1 MTSVTTIRPEHT
13 AQRDAAI
20 AASRSL
26 VATSGLSINVGC
38 RSTPSHHTLTAAG
51 RRVFSVI
58 QTGSRA
64 LRCFRHRFACQRRRR
79 ATLVIPPC
87 KIRGVAMAT
96 GLGFRI
102 LPCGHLE
109 HNGVHHRHLSAARHF
124 PAATVCCGDLASNSR
139 DRIWPDARDESDLV
153 RTAWTRL
160 PERALRPLVGHLT
173 APLCCYL
180 GALRQAWRAFR
191 DPMRAVTFA
200 YLSCTVFAANNSA

>member
-26 VATSGLSINVGC
+26 VATSGLSMNVGC
-38 RSTPSHHTLTAAG
+38 RSTPSHHTLTAAERG
-51 RRVFSVI
+51 VFSVI

-102 LPCGHLE
+102 LPCGHLG
-109 HNGVHHRHLSAARHF
+109 HMGCTTAICQRTGISAAT
-124 PAATVCCGDLASNSR
+124 ACCGDLASNSR
-139 DRIWPDARDESDLV
+139 DSNGLTLATNRTWCEPPRPSSRNGPFSRWLDISLHLLLLSGCSPACVEGVPGSDALSDVCL
-153 RTAWTRL
+153 L
-160 PERALRPLVGHLT
+160 E
-173 APLCCYL
+173 
-180 GALRQAWRAFR
+180 
-191 DPMRAVTFA
+191 
-200 YLSCTVFAANNSA
+200 

>member
-38 RSTPSHHTLTAAG
+38 RSTPSHHTSTAAERG
-51 RRVFSVI
+51 VFSVI

-79 ATLVIPPC
+79 ATLIIPPC
-87 KIRGVAMAT
+87 KIRSVAMAT

-102 LPCGHLE
+102 LPCSHLGHM
-109 HNGVHHRHLSAARHF
+109 GCITAICQRPGISRRRQRAAAIS
-124 PAATVCCGDLASNSR
+124 PATAETA
-139 DRIWPDARDESDLV
+139 LV
-153 RTAWTRL
+153 
-160 PERALRPLVGHLT
+160 
-173 APLCCYL
+173 
-180 GALRQAWRAFR
+180 
-191 DPMRAVTFA
+191 
-200 YLSCTVFAANNSA
+200 

>member
-38 RSTPSHHTLTAAG
+38 RSTPSHHTSTAAERG
-51 RRVFSVI
+51 VFSVI

-87 KIRGVAMAT
+87 KIRSVAMAT

-102 LPCGHLE
+102 LPCSHLGHMGCITAICQRPGISRRRQRAAAISPATAETAFGLTLATNRTWCE
-109 HNGVHHRHLSAARHF
+109 PPGPSSRNGPLARWSDISLHRFVAIWVLSGRRGGRSGIRCA
-124 PAATVCCGDLASNSR
+124 
-139 DRIWPDARDESDLV
+139 
-153 RTAWTRL
+153 
-160 PERALRPLVGHLT
+160 
-173 APLCCYL
+173 
-180 GALRQAWRAFR
+180 Q
-191 DPMRAVTFA
+191 
-200 YLSCTVFAANNSA
+200 